1 MITEIIRSDARQVAD
16 NLGRLLEPLA
26 GSRVLVTG
34 AAGFLGA
41 FFLDVLDAFN
51 ERHPASPARVHGLDN
66 FMVGPPERISHLLG
80 RPWLTLRTG
89 DVSRP
94 DDIEGSYDYII
105 HLASIGSPSIYRANP
120 LQVIAANV
128 QGTWNLLEMA
138 RKGARGML
146 SFSSSEVYGDPMVVP
161 TPETYHGNVSFTGPR
176 ACYDESKRLGET
188 LCATYFRLHRVPVK
202 VIRPFNVYGP
212 GQRLDDGRIIP
223 DLLRAALAGG
233 PLVLLSDGGAT
244 RSFCYVSDFT
254 EACLML
260 LMMPEADGEAFNVG
274 NAEEVSIATAAR
286 TMAEVAGQLMGG
298 QPLPVLFETSA
309 ESAYLVDNPQRRC
322 PDLNKL
328 QRLTGFRARVMLREG
343 LSRSL
348 VSYREERDPLHQRR
362 AALQG

>member
-1 MITEIIRSDARQVAD
+1 MITEIIRDDARGVVD
-16 NLGRLLEPLA
+16 RLGRLIEPLA

-51 ERHPASPARVHGLDN
+51 ERHPGAPARVTGIDT
-66 FMVGPPERISHLLG
+66 FMVGPTERISHLLG
-80 RPWLTLRTG
+80 RPWLTLRAA
-89 DVSRP
+89 DVSVAAEIDGP
-94 DDIEGSYDYII
+94 YDYIF
-105 HLASIGSPSIYRANP
+105 HAASIGSPSIYRANP

-128 QGTWNLLEMA
+128 QGTWNLLETA
-138 RKGARGML
+138 RRGARGML
-146 SFSSSEVYGDPMVVP
+146 SFSSSEVYGDPAVVP

-223 DLLRAALAGG
+223 DLLRAAVAGE
-233 PLVLLSDGGAT
+233 PLVLFSDGAAT

-274 NAEEVSIATAAR
+274 NAEEMSIAATAR
-286 TMAEVAGQLMGG
+286 TMAEVAG
-298 QPLPVLFETSA
+298 PPSLPVVFQASA
-309 ESAYLVDNPQRRC
+309 EAAYLVDNPQRRC
-322 PDLNKL
+322 PDLSKL
-328 QRLTGFRARVMLREG
+328 HRMTGFTAQVMLRQG
-343 LSRSL
+343 LARAL
-348 VSYREERDPLHQRR
+348 ASYREERGPLPQRR
-362 AALQG
+362 SAARG

>member
-1 MITEIIRSDARQVAD
+1 MITEIIREDARGVVD
-16 NLGRLLEPLA
+16 RLGRLLEPLA

-41 FFLDVLDAFN
+41 FFLDVLEAFN
-51 ERHPASPARVHGLDN
+51 ERHPGNPAQVHGLDN

-80 RPWLTLRTG
+80 RPWLSLRTG
-89 DVSRP
+89 DVSQP
-94 DDIEGSYDYII
+94 AEIEGAYDYII
-105 HLASIGSPSIYRANP
+105 HAASIGSPSIYRANP

-128 QGTWNLLEMA
+128 QGTWNLLETA

-146 SFSSSEVYGDPMVVP
+146 SFSSSEVYGDPLVVP
-161 TPETYHGNVSFTGPR
+161 TPETYNGNVSFTGPR

-233 PLVLLSDGGAT
+233 PLVLFSDGAAT

-254 EACLML
+254 EACMMLM
-260 LMMPEADGEAFNVG
+260 MMPEADGEAFNVG
-274 NAEEVSIATAAR
+274 NAEEVSIAAAAR
-286 TMAEVAGQLMGG
+286 TMAEVAGT
-298 QPLPVLFETSA
+298 PALPVLFETSP
-309 ESAYLVDNPQRRC
+309 EGAYLVDNPQRRC
-322 PDLNKL
+322 PDLSKL
-328 QRLTGFRARVMLREG
+328 HRLTGFAARVMLREG
-343 LSRSL
+343 LTRSL
-348 VSYREERDPLHQRR
+348 DSYREAQSPLPQRR
-362 AALQG
+362 AAMRG

>member
-1 MITEIIRSDARQVAD
+1 MITKIIREDARGVVD
-16 NLGRLLEPLA
+16 RLGRMLEPLA

-51 ERHPASPARVHGLDN
+51 EKHPAAPAQVHGLDT
-66 FMVGPPERISHLLG
+66 FLVGPPERISHLLG
-80 RPWLTLRTG
+80 RSWLTLRTA

-94 DDIEGSYDYII
+94 TEIEGTYDYII
-105 HLASIGSPSIYRANP
+105 HAASIGSPSIYRANP

-128 QGTWNLLEMA
+128 QGTWNLLEAA

-146 SFSSSEVYGDPMVVP
+146 SFSSSEVYGDPAIVP
-161 TPETYHGNVSFTGPR
+161 TPETYNGNVSFTGPR

-233 PLVLLSDGGAT
+233 PLVLFSDGAAT
-244 RSFCYVSDFT
+244 RSFCYVADFI
-254 EACLML
+254 EACMML
-260 LMMPEADGEAFNVG
+260 LMMPQADGEAFNVG

-286 TMAEVAGQLMGG
+286 TMAEVAGKAAGTA
-298 QPLPVLFETSA
+298 PLPVMFETSA

-322 PDLNKL
+322 PDLTKL
-328 QRLTGFRARVMLREG
+328 HRMTGFAARINLREG
-343 LSRSL
+343 LTRTL
-348 VSYREERDPLHQRR
+348 ASYREERPPVPQRR
-362 AALQG
+362 GAMRG

>member
-1 MITEIIRSDARQVAD
+1 MITEIIREDARGVVHR
-16 NLGRLLEPLA
+16 LGRMLEPLA

-51 ERHPASPARVHGLDN
+51 ERHRDKPAQVVALDT
-66 FMVGPPERISHLLG
+66 FLVGPPERISHLLG
-80 RPWLTLRTG
+80 RPWLTLRTA

-94 DDIEGSYDYII
+94 EEVQGHWDWII
-105 HLASIGSPSIYRANP
+105 HAASIGSPSIYRSNP
-120 LQVIAANV
+120 LLVIAANV
-128 QGTWNLLEMA
+128 QGTWNLLEAA
-138 RKGARGML
+138 RKARGML
-146 SFSSSEVYGDPMVVP
+146 SFSSSEVYGDPAVVP
-161 TPETYHGNVSFTGPR
+161 TPETYWGNVNFTGPR

-233 PLVLLSDGGAT
+233 PLVLFSDGGAT

-254 EACLML
+254 EACMML

-286 TMAEVAGQLMGG
+286 TMAEVAGHP
-298 QPLPVLFETSA
+298 PLPVLFETSA
-309 ESAYLVDNPQRRC
+309 EAAYLVDNPQRRC
-322 PDLNKL
+322 PDLAKL
-328 QRLTGFRARVMLREG
+328 HRMTGFTARTPLREG

-348 VSYREERDPLHQRR
+348 ASYREERDPLRR
-362 AALQG
+362 ARAGE

>member
-1 MITEIIRSDARQVAD
+1 MITRIIREDARSVVD
-16 NLGRLLEPLA
+16 HLGRLLEPLA

-41 FFLDVLDAFN
+41 FFLDVLDAVN
-51 ERHPASPARVHGLDN
+51 ERHTGNPARVTGLDN

-80 RPWLTLRTG
+80 RPWLTLRTA

-94 DDIEGSYDYII
+94 EEIAPGFDYII
-105 HLASIGSPSIYRANP
+105 HSASIGSPSIYRANP

-128 QGTWNLLEMA
+128 QGTWNLLEAA

-146 SFSSSEVYGDPMVVP
+146 SFSSSEVYGDPALVP
-161 TPETYHGNVSFTGPR
+161 TPESYHGNVSFTGPR

-202 VIRPFNVYGP
+202 VVRPFNVYGP

-233 PLVLLSDGGAT
+233 PLVLFSDGAAT
-244 RSFCYVSDFT
+244 RSFCYISDFA
-254 EACLML
+254 EACLIL

-274 NAEEVSIATAAR
+274 NSEEVSIATVAR
-286 TMAEVAGQLMGG
+286 TMAEVAQTP
-298 QPLPVLFETSA
+298 PLAVLFETSA
-309 ESAYLVDNPQRRC
+309 EAAYLVDNPQRRC
-322 PDLNKL
+322 PDLTKL
-328 QRLTGFRARVMLREG
+328 HRLTGFSARISLRQGLARALDA
-343 LSRSL
+343 
-348 VSYREERDPLHQRR
+348 YREQQAPLPQRR
-362 AALQG
+362 NVVRG

>member
-1 MITEIIRSDARQVAD
+1 MITDVIREDARRVVD
-16 NLGRLLEPLA
+16 SLGRLLEPMA

-51 ERHPASPARVHGLDN
+51 ERHADHPSQVTAMDN

-80 RPWLTLRTG
+80 KHWLSLKTA

-94 DDIEGSYDYII
+94 QEIEASYDWII
-105 HLASIGSPSIYRANP
+105 HCASIGSPSIYRANP

-128 QGTWNLLEMA
+128 QGTWNLLEAA
-138 RKGARGML
+138 RKGAKGML
-146 SFSSSEVYGDPMVVP
+146 SFSSSEVYGDPAIVP
-161 TPETYHGNVSFTGPR
+161 TPEDYFGNVNFTGPR

-233 PLVLLSDGGAT
+233 PLVLFSDGQAT

-260 LMMPEADGEAFNVG
+260 LVMPEADGEAYNVG
-274 NAEEVSIATAAR
+274 NAEEVSIGQAAHI
-286 TMAEVAGQLMGG
+286 MADVAGNP
-298 QPLPVLFETSA
+298 PLPVLFEKSA
-309 ESAYLVDNPQRRC
+309 ETAYLVDNPQRRC
-322 PDLNKL
+322 PNLDKL
-328 QRLTGFRARVMLREG
+328 QRLTGFRAKVMLREG
-343 LSRSL
+343 LSRAL
-348 VSYREERDPLHQRR
+348 ESYRQEQDPIRR
-362 AALQG
+362 TVRAS

>member
-1 MITEIIRSDARQVAD
+1 MITDVIREDARGVVHS
-16 NLGRLLEPLA
+16 LGRLLDPLA

-41 FFLDVLDAFN
+41 FFMDVLEAFN
-51 ERHPASPARVHGLDN
+51 ERHATNPALVTAMDN

-80 RPWLTLRTG
+80 RPWLTLRTA

-94 DDIEGSYDYII
+94 QEIEAEYDWII
-105 HLASIGSPSIYRANP
+105 HLASIGSPSIYRSNP

-128 QGTWNLLEMA
+128 QGTWNLLEAA
-138 RKGARGML
+138 RKGAKGML
-146 SFSSSEVYGDPMVVP
+146 SFSSSEVYGDPAIVP
-161 TPETYHGNVSFTGPR
+161 TPEDYNGNVSFTGPR

-188 LCATYFRLHRVPVK
+188 LCSTYFRLHRVPVK

-233 PLVLLSDGGAT
+233 PLVLFSDGAAT

-260 LMMPEADGEAFNVG
+260 LVMPEADGEAFNVG
-274 NAEEVSIATAAR
+274 NAEEVAIAQAAH
-286 TMAEVAGQLMGG
+286 TMAEVTANP
-298 QPLPVLFETSA
+298 PLPVLFEKSA
-309 ESAYLVDNPQRRC
+309 ETAYLVDNPQRRC
-322 PDLNKL
+322 PDLSKL
-328 QRLTGFRARVMLREG
+328 HRLTGFSARVSLKEG
-343 LSRSL
+343 LGRSL
-348 VSYREERDPLHQRR
+348 ASYREESNPLHRPKR
-362 AALQG
+362 AS

>member
-1 MITEIIRSDARQVAD
+1 MITEIIREDARGVVA
-16 NLGRLLEPLA
+16 NLGSKLEPLA

-51 ERHPASPARVHGLDN
+51 ERHMANPARVTALEN

-80 RPWLTLRTG
+80 QPWLTLRTA
-89 DVSRP
+89 DVSDP
-94 DDIEGSYDYII
+94 DEIAAEYDWII

-120 LQVIAANV
+120 LKVIAANV
-128 QGTWNLLEMA
+128 QGTWNLLEAA
-138 RKGARGML
+138 RKGGAKGML
-146 SFSSSEVYGDPMVVP
+146 HFSSSEVYGDPAIVP
-161 TPETYHGNVSFTGPR
+161 TPEDYNGNVSFTGPR

-188 LCATYFRLHRVPVK
+188 LCATYFHLHRVPVK

-233 PLVLLSDGGAT
+233 PIVLFSDGAAT

-254 EACLML
+254 EACLL
-260 LMMPEADGEAFNVG
+260 LLLMPEADGEAFNVG
-274 NAEEVSIATAAR
+274 NAEELSIAQAAR
-286 TMAEVAGQLMGG
+286 TMAEQAATP
-298 QPLPVLFETSA
+298 PLSVLFEKSA

-322 PDLNKL
+322 PDLGKL
-328 QRLTGFRARVMLREG
+328 ERVAGFRARVMLREG
-343 LSRSL
+343 LTRSL
-348 VSYREERDPLHQRR
+348 DSYREERDPVPQRR
-362 AALQG
+362 SAQV

>member
-1 MITEIIRSDARQVAD
+1 MITEIIRQDARNVVD
-16 NLGRLLEPLA
+16 RLGRLLEPLA

-34 AAGFLGA
+34 SAGFLGA

-51 ERHPASPARVHGLDN
+51 ERHARNPAQVTGLEN

-89 DVSRP
+89 DVSVP
-94 DDIEGSYDYII
+94 SEIDGVYDYII
-105 HLASIGSPSIYRANP
+105 HAASIGSPSIYRANP

-128 QGTWNLLEMA
+128 QGTWNLLEAA

-146 SFSSSEVYGDPMVVP
+146 SFSSSEVYGDPAVVP
-161 TPETYHGNVSFTGPR
+161 TPESYHGNVSFTGPR

-233 PLVLLSDGGAT
+233 PLVLFSDGGAT

-254 EACLML
+254 EACMMLM
-260 LMMPEADGEAFNVG
+260 MMPEADGEAFNVG

-286 TMAEVAGQLMGG
+286 TMADIAAS
-298 QPLPVLFETSA
+298 PALPVLFESSA
-309 ESAYLVDNPQRRC
+309 EGAYLVDNPQRRC
-322 PDLNKL
+322 PDLTKL
-328 QRLTGFRARVMLREG
+328 HRLTGFTARVPLREG
-343 LSRSL
+343 LTRSL
-348 VSYREERDPLHQRR
+348 DSYREEQDPLPQRR
-362 AALQG
+362 SAVRG